1 MRGSKYIRSNLGDTF
16 CNVKKDLI
24 AGVNVLFSGTS
35 CQVDG
40 LKKFLGKDY
49 DNLICIDIV
58 CHGVPSPMVWEEY
71 LKWQE
76 KRKKSKVKT
85 VDFQNKKDYGWCE
98 HVETLFFEN
107 GKKKDSKV
115 FTHLF
120 YRHNIIRPSCFE
132 CPYKSIMHPGDIT
145 IADYW
150 GIEKA
155 APEFNDNRGVSL
167 VLVNN
172 EFGQKIFGSVKDMVK
187 YKKTRIEDSM
197 QPPLKAPFEKPNE
210 REQFWSDFANKD
222 FEFIAKKYGGE
233 SKVNDLKRVINNYRR
248 KLVEK

>member
-222 FEFIAKKYGGE
+222 F
-233 SKVNDLKRVINNYRR
+233 
-248 KLVEK
+248 